1 MDRVLEI
8 GGYAAG
14 FCGRLFAQSGYD
26 VVRVETGA
34 DDPAW
39 VRSEAMSLFL
49 HPGKRR
55 IRTDDPEL
63 IAELAAN
70 ADIVVAQAKDADGVD
85 ALGLDDW
92 TTEVKCAITPFGRT
106 GPKRNWQA
114 TPNVLL
120 AMGGYTNLMG
130 DPDRAP
136 LSLPGHY
143 VEFQSGALA
152 FTAANACRVAGE
164 RNAIDIG
171 MLEVVMT
178 LSQFTTV
185 MWHCNRVIRSRHGSD
200 FHSVVPSNLFRCA
213 DGWIYMNIV
222 PTFWDPFTVFLERP
236 ELAIDKRFETNE
248 NRMRNRDAL
257 HDLIADILAP
267 LSRAEIE
274 RRIDE
279 CRIPVGVVQ
288 TFDEVLA
295 DPHLAVR
302 DMWQTLAT
310 GDGEIASV
318 AATVVADSWG
328 AAGHPRARRA
338 GRRRG
343 ALREWLTVRCGGSAF
358 ST

>member
-8 GGYAAG
+8 GGFAAG

-26 VVRVETGA
+26 VVRVETGT

-39 VRSEAMSLFL
+39 VRSEAMSSFL

-55 IRTDDPEL
+55 VRTDDPGL
-63 IAELAAN
+63 IAKLAAN
-70 ADIVVAQAKDADGVD
+70 ADVVVAQAKDADGID
-85 ALGLDDW
+85 ALGFDNW
-92 TTEVKCAITPFGRT
+92 ETPVKSAITPFGRT

-114 TPNVLL
+114 TPSVLL

-152 FTAANACRVAGE
+152 FTAANACRMAGE
-164 RNAIDIG
+164 PNIVDIG
-171 MLEVVMT
+171 MLEVVMS

-185 MWHCNRVIRSRHGSD
+185 MWHCSRVIRSRHGSD

-236 ELAIDKRFETNE
+236 ELAIDERFATNE
-248 NRMRNRDAL
+248 TRMRNRDAL

-267 LSRAEIE
+267 MSRAEIE
-274 RRIDE
+274 QRIDE

-302 DMWQTLAT
+302 DMWQTLETPDGARLRSPRPPWRIHGEQRPVLAIAEPVA
-310 GDGEIASV
+310 GDPQHHVESRDNG
-318 AATVVADSWG
+318 
-328 AAGHPRARRA
+328 
-338 GRRRG
+338 
-343 ALREWLTVRCGGSAF
+343 
-358 ST
+358 